1 MSFYGDRILPHLIKL
16 TMRNE
21 RLAPYR
27 QRVVS
32 EATGRVLEIGIGA
45 GENLSRYGANVSEV
59 IGLEPSRKLAAMAR
73 DAATSTRGAVRIV
86 EAAAEDIPLD
96 ARSIDAVVMTW
107 TLCSIPDPAAALREI
122 QRVLKPDGRLLFVEH
137 GLAPEERVRKWQHR
151 LTPIW
156 KRIAGGCHLDR
167 DMTALIANAGFRV
180 ERLQT
185 GYMHGPRA
193 MTFMHEGSAR
203 PH

>member
-1 MSFYGDRILPHLIKL
+1 MGFYGDRILPHLINL
-16 TMRNE
+16 AMRSE

-27 QRVVS
+27 ERVIS

-45 GENLSRYGANVSEV
+45 GENLSRYGADVSEV
-59 IGLEPSRKLAAMAR
+59 LGLEPSRKLAAMAR
-73 DAATSTRGAVRIV
+73 DATTSAQAAVRVI

-137 GLAPEERVRKWQHR
+137 GLAPDKRVRKWQHR
-151 LTPIW
+151 LTPLW
-156 KRIAGGCHLDR
+156 KRLAGGCHLDR
-167 DMTALIANAGFRV
+167 AMDVLITSAGFRI
-180 ERLQT
+180 ERLTT
-185 GYMHGPRA
+185 GYMCGPRPL
-193 MTFMHEGSAR
+193 TFMYEGIAH
-203 PH
+203 PE